1 MKHLEFQRPADCIRS
16 YLALKWIWTPYWP
29 EIYLSIL
36 KPLQINHY
44 IDLHLYHIKEIN
56 QFIGNF
62 YHNKSELF
70 EMSRNYMSVE
80 LWLRIDVPIFWIC
93 FSALSF
99 GYRLV
104 LGVFPEKGWNCE
116 YPSLSCFSFVHNCG
130 TYPGACI
137 PGSSSRV
144 QFASDMLIEHALA
157 TSWNFSIA
165 QRPIFWVKA
174 AEAAEALNWFKIR
187 YSNSD
192 WTIVS
197 TNDRVWI
204 SFLKTHLQ
212 LEVFHFQG
220 WYLCSNSNL
229 R

>member
-1 MKHLEFQRPADCIRS
+1 MF
-16 YLALKWIWTPYWP
+16 
-29 EIYLSIL
+29 EISTIYGMS
-36 KPLQINHY
+36 
-44 IDLHLYHIKEIN
+44 
-56 QFIGNF
+56 GN
-62 YHNKSELF
+62 YVS
-70 EMSRNYMSVE
+70 ME

-99 GYRLV
+99 GFRLE
-104 LGVFPEKGWNCE
+104 LGIFSENGWNCE
-116 YPSLSCFSFVHNCG
+116 YPSLSCFSLVHNCG
-130 TYPGACI
+130 TFPVACV
-137 PGSSSRV
+137 PGSSSSV